1 MLYAVSECVYYAY
14 ESIDLLD
21 REFLASF
28 AFIGNGVFSR
38 FFFFCF
44 FLFYVSLLS
53 RTEWNHSTNV
63 SRTHTHTQ
71 FAYIDIKPIHTHRHR
86 DEFDVDL
93 RQLFLFLLDSVLLT
107 TDQNPIRTIRTLLE
121 CKWFLCSNVYPS
133 ISISCSFS
141 LSIHL
146 HPVFLVLAIWS
157 PVGPQNYFALIIV
170 ELAKTI
176 GYQWMVWVYA

>member
-1 MLYAVSECVYYAY
+1 MPVSECVYYAY

-38 FFFFCF
+38 FFFFCLLF
-44 FLFYVSLLS
+44 FLVLCFASLS
-53 RTEWNHSTNV
+53 HRMKSFHKCIAH
-63 SRTHTHTQ
+63 THTHTQ

-176 GYQWMVWVYA
+176 GYQ